1 MSNVTV
7 ALDPSLRH
15 FGGNSPPKQGR
26 RDLGRRLLL
35 AASLALVAS
44 SNARAQIQKPAWM
57 VVQGADGSF
66 SVDMPGQPLY
76 KQLDTT
82 SPGGTAFVLHSY
94 SLEFRRLSF
103 VAQTALY
110 PADIDVRVPKANLQA
125 VLDDRARR
133 LDGGR
138 WSRLDWRDVQGAPA
152 AESVGPVVGGSV
164 LRQLVV
170 LKGRRFV
177 SLAYLAPADALRTPE
192 ADRFF
197 KSFRLGP

>member
-1 MSNVTV
+1 MS
-7 ALDPSLRH
+7 LDPSVREDADT
-15 FGGNSPPKQGR
+15 SPPKPR
-26 RDLGRRLLL
+26 RRIIGRRLLL
-35 AASLALVAS
+35 AAPLALA
-44 SNARAQIQKPAWM
+44 ATAAFTQIQKPAWM

-66 SVDMPGQPLY
+66 TVDMPGQPVY
-76 KQLDTT
+76 KLLDTT

-110 PADIDVRVPKANLQA
+110 PADIDVRVPKANLQG

-133 LDGGR
+133 LEGGR
-138 WSRLDWRDVQGAPA
+138 WTRLDWREVQGVPA
-152 AESVGPVVGGSV
+152 AESVGSVAGGSV

-197 KSFRLGP
+197 KSFRLGS

>member
-1 MSNVTV
+1 MS
-7 ALDPSLRH
+7 LDPSVREDADT
-15 FGGNSPPKQGR
+15 SPPKPGR
-26 RDLGRRLLL
+26 RIIGRRLLL
-35 AASLALVAS
+35 AAPLALA
-44 SNARAQIQKPAWM
+44 ATAAFAQIQKPAWM

-66 SVDMPGQPLY
+66 TVDMPGQPVY
-76 KQLDTT
+76 KLLDTT

-110 PADIDVRVPKANLQA
+110 PADIDVRVPKANLQG

-133 LDGGR
+133 LEGGR
-138 WSRLDWRDVQGAPA
+138 WTRLDWREVQGVPA
-152 AESVGPVVGGSV
+152 AESVGSVAGGSV

-197 KSFRLGP
+197 KSFRLGS

>member
-1 MSNVTV
+1 MF
-7 ALDPSLRH
+7 PPH
-15 FGGNSPPKQGR
+15 FVGR
-26 RDLGRRLLL
+26 RIVGRLLL
-35 AASLALVAS
+35 AAPLALVAS
-44 SNARAQIQKPAWM
+44 GNAVAQIQKPGWM

-66 SVDMPGQPLY
+66 AVDMPGQPVY

-82 SPGGTAFVLHSY
+82 SPGGAAFVLHSY

-133 LDGGR
+133 LEGGR
-138 WSRLDWRDVQGAPA
+138 WTRLDWRDVQGAPA
-152 AESVGPVVGGSV
+152 AESVGSVAGGSV

-177 SLAYLAPADALRTPE
+177 SLAYLAPGDALRTPE

-197 KSFRLGP
+197 KSFRLGS